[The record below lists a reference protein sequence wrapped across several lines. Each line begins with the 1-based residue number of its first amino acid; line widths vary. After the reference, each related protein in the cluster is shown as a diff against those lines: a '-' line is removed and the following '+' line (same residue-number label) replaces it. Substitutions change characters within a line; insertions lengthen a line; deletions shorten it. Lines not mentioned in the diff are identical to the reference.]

1 MALQIIAL
9 ACSSLSA
16 FTRMAAKSF
25 TSKRYS
31 RIGLTSSCA
40 TIGGLYGCGEILRR
54 HGLDMR
60 ILKEERR
67 MRRQGNLRKILGV
80 QRCARAV
87 NPTGNG
93 SVGKLQAGG
102 VGGVDLVG
110 STRKDG

>member
-54 HGLDMR
+54 HGLAMR

-67 MRRQGNLRKILGV
+67 MRRRGHLRQILGV
-80 QRCARAV
+80 RSEERR
-87 NPTGNG
+87 
-93 SVGKLQAGG
+93 VGKEC
-102 VGGVDLVG
+102 V
-110 STRKDG
+110 STCRSRWAPYN